1 MKRQGCGCSER
12 STYNTKIMQAVMQVR
27 ARQVNQSTNLNAL
40 LSLDTKGSHF
50 QNVFLIK
57 RPTAYSLNHRYCAKR
72 DVILR
77 APAYHCVH

>member
-12 STYNTKIMQAVMQVR
+12 STYNTKIMQVR
-27 ARQVNQSTNLNAL
+27 ARQVNQSKNLNAL
-40 LSLDTKGSHF
+40 LSLDIKGSNF